1 MPTPKHSG
9 TGTSMFKMLASSAA
23 KQKFQLK
30 DHQFLLQPVLLTVHC
45 YQCREVFWG
54 VNPQAYF
61 CQKKW
66 GEPKRDHQGKAKG
79 HKWEMAEKNK
89 GHNGPKSGQWPRKR
103 SNEREMGAKGPQGT
117 NAEEKQ
123 WAQKGHKWGKPEEE
137 QRGGKWAQKGP
148 REKPEEKQTKGEKA
162 QKEAKSPRKGK
173 GIWEPLRGVPN

>member
-1 MPTPKHSG
+1 MYKMGIFIPPT
-9 TGTSMFKMLASSAA
+9 TVDSMLLLNSNRSSTTFVA
-23 KQKFQLK
+23 
-30 DHQFLLQPVLLTVHC
+30 H
-45 YQCREVFWG
+45 
-54 VNPQAYF
+54 
-61 CQKKW
+61 
-66 GEPKRDHQGKAKG
+66 KG